1 MDKEIL
7 RKLNLFL
14 ADYENK
20 NDVVGVLVCGSY
32 VTGHPNAHSD
42 LDVHLLL
49 RNNVGY
55 RERGNRIV
63 EGLLVEYFANT
74 KQQILAYFKKD
85 YANISPMSQ
94 TQFATGEIIVDKT
107 GEIAE
112 LKTLATQQLV
122 KKYADLDTTP
132 SQLTLYAIWDS
143 LDDLQSILEEGREDF
158 DFIYYN
164 KLNNLL
170 GVYFKTIKTPYNCKT
185 IMGHLTSEIVR
196 NKYLLDEIEDEK
208 MAKLIKIC
216 VLEKDRNIRMKAFA
230 EIANDLLCKGGFEID
245 KFTFKSKEDV

>member
-14 ADYENK
+14 DNYENK
-20 NDVVGVLVCGSY
+20 SDVVGVLVCGSY

-49 RNNVGY
+49 KNDAGY
-55 RERGNRIV
+55 RERGNRVV
-63 EGLLVEYFANT
+63 EDLLIEYFANT

-85 YANISPMSQ
+85 YVNISPMSQ
-94 TQFATGEIIVDKT
+94 TQFATGKIILDKT
-107 GEIAE
+107 GEVAE
-112 LKTLATQQLV
+112 LKTLATQQLAN
-122 KKYADLDTTP
+122 KYADLDAKP
-132 SQLTLYAIWDS
+132 SQITLYAIWDS

-170 GVYFKTIKTPYNCKT
+170 GVYFKSIRTPYNCKT
-185 IMGHLTSEIVR
+185 IIGHLTSEIVR
-196 NKYLLDEIEDEK
+196 NKYLLDEIKDEK
-208 MAKLIKIC
+208 MAMLIKTC
-216 VLEKDRNIRMKAFA
+216 VLEKDKNLRMKAFA
-230 EIANDLLCKGGFEID
+230 EIANHLLKDGNFEID
-245 KFTFKSKEDV
+245 KFTFKSKEDI